1 MSVYDVIHQVPSAT
15 TGLWIPLDEALEAKK
30 RADSLKPQRP
40 AYAFTL
46 VNRSFPS
53 LTPDD
58 DYAYILLHD
67 EDLLDAVKRLFP
79 TLGSLYQSRPGIDAR
94 SLYVR
99 RDQLLSLEESLSRAE
114 DGSESSVG
122 QTLRALRTLL
132 DQQFSHIATKL
143 ASFPAG
149 TISWRLLWT
158 LFKVGQEIESAHD
171 VTGEMIALKLDSWA
185 YVQES
190 MGRVFQLSCHFYQWA
205 GTCYHKMP
213 VTRRVNEF
221 DNLRAITSLKTLPL
235 SNASKAMLAGQP
247 LQSPIVH
254 VCQSHVEY
262 SGFFYTRAFSG
273 ASRLLG
279 DGQVVIDVKSFR
291 RANPVLDQW
300 GDDVND
306 QGGRTQYQPR
316 PSGSS
321 IPCESFREE
330 DCYLLPPTLHGFS
343 LRTKASEEGSSSVK
357 SRWGEFLISRLTPV
371 QWGDASFSHLVIPE
385 SYRRIIRALVTVHAS
400 NLKDQLMQ
408 DVVEG
413 KGTGL
418 IMAFHGTP
426 GTGKTLAAEAI
437 AEHLRR
443 PLYVVGAGEMVLTA
457 AGLERQLKDTLEV
470 GLYSAQGIRST
481 YSDKLTFQNGQLAT
495 SWNAV
500 LLIDEADIFLT
511 RRSPGNLEH
520 NALVGV
526 FLRQLEYFTG
536 VLILTTNVIEQL
548 DDAFISRFAVVLH
561 FKTLDSG
568 SRRILWERFLAK
580 AEASPNEFNLDRLSS
595 FEMNGR
601 DIKHAVRMA
610 QAVALVEKERLC
622 TSHLEEVIAVAKSG
636 FEPLR
641 N

>member
-1 MSVYDVIHQVPSAT
+1 MSVYDVVHQVPSAT

-30 RADSLKPQRP
+30 RAESLKRQRP
-40 AYAFTL
+40 AHAFTL
-46 VNRSFPS
+46 VHRSFPS
-53 LTPDD
+53 LTADD
-58 DYAYILLHD
+58 DYDYILLHD

-99 RDQLLSLEESLSRAE
+99 REQLLSLEESSSRAQ
-114 DGSESSVG
+114 GESKSPVG
-122 QTLRALRTLL
+122 QTLQTLRTLL
-132 DQQFSHIATKL
+132 DEQFTQVTTKL

-235 SNASKAMLAGQP
+235 SNASKAMLADRGE
-247 LQSPIVH
+247 LYMKH
-254 VCQSHVEY
+254 ACQSHVEY

-330 DCYLLPPTLHGFS
+330 DRYLLPPTLHGFS
-343 LRTKASEEGSSSVK
+343 LRTK
-357 SRWGEFLISRLTPV
+357 RWGEFLVSRLTPV
-371 QWGDASFSHLVIPE
+371 QWRDASFSHLVIPD
-385 SYRRIIRALVTVHAS
+385 SYRRLIRALVTVHAS

-443 PLYVVGAGEMVLTA
+443 PLYVVGAGELGLTA
-457 AGLERQLKDTLEV
+457 AGLERQLKDTLE
-470 GLYSAQGIRST
+470 
-481 YSDKLTFQNGQLAT
+481 LAT

-511 RRSPGNLEH
+511 RRSPDNLEH

-561 FKTLDSG
+561 FKILDSA
-568 SRRILWERFLAK
+568 SRRILWERFLVK
-580 AEASPNEFNLDRLSS
+580 AEADPEEFNLDRLSS

-610 QAVALVEKERLC
+610 QAVALVEKEGLC

>member
-1 MSVYDVIHQVPSAT
+1 MSVYDVVHQVPSAT

-30 RADSLKPQRP
+30 RAESLKRQRP
-40 AYAFTL
+40 AHAFTL
-46 VNRSFPS
+46 VHRSFPS

-58 DYAYILLHD
+58 DYDYILLHD

-99 RDQLLSLEESLSRAE
+99 REQLLSLEESSSRAQG
-114 DGSESSVG
+114 GSKSPVG
-122 QTLRALRTLL
+122 QTLQTLRTLL
-132 DQQFSHIATKL
+132 DEQFTQVYRSNPSPCRTTKL

-190 MGRVFQLSCHFYQWA
+190 MGRVFHLSCHFYQWA

-221 DNLRAITSLKTLPL
+221 DNLRAITSLKTFPL
-235 SNASKAMLAGQP
+235 SNASKAMLADRGE
-247 LQSPIVH
+247 LMSSPILQH
-254 VCQSHVEY
+254 ACQSHVEY

-306 QGGRTQYQPR
+306 QGGRTQYQPH

-330 DCYLLPPTLHGFS
+330 DRYLLPPTLHGFS
-343 LRTKASEEGSSSVK
+343 LRTKASEEDSSSVD
-357 SRWGEFLISRLTPV
+357 SRWGEFLVSRLTPV
-371 QWGDASFSHLVIPE
+371 QWRDASFSHLVIPD
-385 SYRRIIRALVTVHAS
+385 SYRRLIRALVTVHAS

-443 PLYVVGAGEMVLTA
+443 PLYVVGAGELGLTA
-457 AGLERQLKDTLEV
+457 AGLERQLKDTLE
-470 GLYSAQGIRST
+470 LDQIELTDRPT
-481 YSDKLTFQNGQLAT
+481 YAMLSLAMQ
-495 SWNAV
+495 
-500 LLIDEADIFLT
+500 ADIFLT
-511 RRSPGNLEH
+511 RRSPDNLEH

-561 FKTLDSG
+561 FKTLDSA
-568 SRRILWERFLAK
+568 SRRILWERFLVK
-580 AEASPNEFNLDRLSS
+580 AEADPEEFNLDRLSS